1 MKKIGFIDYFLDEWH
16 ANNYPAWIKE
26 QSGGECV
33 VTYAYAKI
41 DSPLGG
47 LTSAA
52 WAEKHGVELVATIEE
67 LIEKSDCIVVLSP
80 DNSELHYELSHKAL
94 ATGKPVYIDK
104 TFADSAAEA
113 RRIFAVA
120 QKYDTPC
127 YSSSALRFSTV
138 VNAIDTGSIRS
149 VTSWGGGSPGNYI
162 IHQLEPLAML
172 MGTDAEKVMYTGSD
186 GYHSWCLSYL
196 DGRKA
201 YCNVCAEEPG
211 FTTRIVHQD
220 RVETVAI
227 NDAFFDAFI
236 ASLVEFFRT
245 GKPPVEHGVTVR
257 IMKLR
262 ERCLQAMQTP
272 DEWIAVD

>member
-16 ANNYPAWIKE
+16 ANNYPAWIRE

-33 VTYAYAKI
+33 VTYAFAEI

-52 WAEKHGVELVATIEE
+52 WAQKQGVELVATIDE
-67 LIEKSDCIVVLSP
+67 LVEKSDCIVVLSP
-80 DNSELHYELSHKAL
+80 DNSERHYDLSRKAL

-120 QKYDTPC
+120 KEHGTPC
-127 YSSSALRFSTV
+127 YSSSALRFSAV
-138 VNAIDTGSIRS
+138 VNGIDTTAIRS

-172 MGTDAEKVMYTGSD
+172 MGTDAEKVMYTGAD
-186 GYHSWCLSYL
+186 GYHTWCLSYW
-196 DGRKA
+196 DGRRA

-211 FTTRIVHQD
+211 FTTRIVHKD

-227 NDAFFDAFI
+227 DDAFFDAFI

-245 GKPPVEHGVTVR
+245 GKVPVEPGPTVR

-272 DEWIAVD
+272 DEWIGID

>member
-16 ANNYPAWIKE
+16 ANNYPAWIRE
-26 QSGGECV
+26 QSGGEYAV
-33 VTYAYAKI
+33 AYAYAKI

-52 WAEKHGVELVATIEE
+52 WAEKQGIALVSSIEE

-80 DNSELHYELSHKAL
+80 DNSELHYELSHRAL
-94 ATGKPVYIDK
+94 TSGKPVYIDK

-120 QKYDTPC
+120 EEHGTPC

-138 VNAIDTGSIRS
+138 INASDPSDIRS
-149 VTSWGGGSPGNYI
+149 ITSWGGGSPGNYI

-172 MGTDAEKVMYTGSD
+172 MGTDADKVMYTGCE
-186 GYHSWCLSYL
+186 GYHSWCIGYA
-196 DGRKA
+196 DGRRA
-201 YCNVCAEEPG
+201 WCNVCAEEPG
-211 FTTRIVHQD
+211 FTTRIVHKD
-220 RVETVAI
+220 RVETVAV

-245 GKPPVEHGVTVR
+245 GKLPVEHAETVR
-257 IMKLR
+257 IMQLR

-272 DEWIAVD
+272 DEWLAMD